1 MKKACKVIRWILWIF
16 ICFILVN
23 LIIWTIKYW
32 GTKAYSKIL
41 NEKDWQESMAEF
53 SIIKPKTRVAM
64 FYKDSQENIDTT
76 AEETLLNELDTEASA
91 EVDDIFNVLLSWDT
105 EVIDEENVNRNPY
118 DPDYEDEFN
127 SFFGTSS
134 EETWE
139 LIPVQEIEN
148 IEDLWDAWFKL
159 DDSTE
164 D

>member
-1 MKKACKVIRWILWIF
+1 
-16 ICFILVN
+16 
-23 LIIWTIKYW
+23 
-32 GTKAYSKIL
+32 
-41 NEKDWQESMAEF
+41 MAEF

-127 SFFGTSS
+127 SFFWVDS
-134 EETWE
+134 EENSE
-139 LIPVQEIEN
+139 IIPVEN
-148 IEDLWDAWFKL
+148 IEDLEPAGFVVDEN
-159 DDSTE
+159 TE

>member
-1 MKKACKVIRWILWIF
+1 MKKACKVICRILWIF

-53 SIIKPKTRVAM
+53 SIIRPKTRVAM
-64 FYKDSQENIDTT
+64 FYRDSQEDTDQT
-76 AEETLLNELDTEASA
+76 IEENLLNELDTEASA
-91 EVDDIFNVLLSWDT
+91 EVDDIFNEFLSWDT
-105 EVIDEENVNRNPY
+105 EVTEEENVNRNPY

-127 SFFGTSS
+127 SFFWVDS
-134 EETWE
+134 EENSE
-139 LIPVQEIEN
+139 VIPVED
-148 IEDLWDAWFKL
+148 IEDLEPAGFVV